1 MNIKENDI
9 DLVSESSD
17 TGTHI
22 RDILSGY
29 TFQNKL
35 LGSEWSSFL
44 KKVKFSD

>member
-1 MNIKENDI
+1 MDIKENDI

-17 TGTHI
+17 TRTYI
-22 RDILSGY
+22 RDILSKY

-35 LGSEWSSFL
+35 LGSKWSLFL